1 MKKRI
6 AVFANGW
13 SAENLRYY
21 METLIE
27 RLGGVSADLYIYM
40 GHDAYGM
47 QNNES
52 ECSIYELPD
61 VDIFDAVV
69 FFSPGMDFA
78 HINDRIIS
86 HCRQSGVVL
95 ICVGK
100 VLEGVPSIYTD
111 QYKGMKP
118 LVDHMIEKHHVQK
131 ILYIAGPRDNFDSN
145 ERLRALTDSCREHGV
160 PFSGSDVFY
169 SDWNVMAATQYI
181 REMIKKKK
189 KLPDAIMCANDNT
202 AFYISFVLEEKGIDV
217 PGEVLMSGFDGTY
230 KAKTFYPSLTTV
242 TQPFAKMGT
251 RTGDCLL
258 SVFEGK
264 ALEEKY
270 YIPCEFSIGESC
282 GCDVTAERD
291 ILRREVCRKMPSD
304 IARAGFRQGRLH
316 YMEYAVMQSER
327 YSTLGESL
335 QDFLYENDG
344 QEGNPFFMF
353 IDPALGRLGECSIE
367 EMPKHTISEKLD
379 MLVGKFGDVHYETM
393 SLNVKK
399 NPLPD
404 LPDDGK
410 NHMFVFMPLFVH
422 SFVCGYMVMS
432 DNMVNFEKTHYETF
446 HSAMNNNLETYVKN
460 LKLSAL
466 NDKLSDLLNKDPM
479 TGVRNRVAYESYMLS
494 LKDRIV
500 SGDNAQTA
508 FIMFDLNDL
517 KTINDTFGHEKGD
530 EYIKNGCRL
539 ICETFAH
546 SIVFR
551 IGGDEFVA
559 VLWGS
564 DFRNKEKLLADFRQ
578 LLSEIEA
585 GDGAPEEKVSIASGM
600 AVYSS
605 ENGESVDEAL
615 RRADDAMYEDKRRS
629 KQLRGD

>member
-21 METLIE
+21 MEALIE
-27 RLGGVSADLYIYM
+27 RLAGVSADLYVFM
-40 GHDAYGM
+40 GYDAYGTM
-47 QNNES
+47 NNES

-61 VDIFDAVV
+61 VSIFDAVV

-78 HINDRIIS
+78 HINDKILGR
-86 HCRQSGVVL
+86 CRQTSVPL

-100 VLEGVPSIYTD
+100 ILEGVPSIYTD

-118 LVDHMIEKHHVQK
+118 LVDHMIEKHHVEK
-131 ILYIAGPRDNFDSN
+131 ILFIAGPRDNFDSN
-145 ERLRALTDSCREHGV
+145 ERLRALQDSCREHGV
-160 PFSGSDVFY
+160 TFSGSDVFY
-169 SDWNVMAATQYI
+169 SNWDVMAAATHI

-189 KLPDAIMCANDNT
+189 KFPDVIMCANDNT
-202 AFYISFVLEEKGIDV
+202 AFYISFVLEEKEIDV
-217 PGEVLMSGFDGTY
+217 PTEVMLTGFDGTH
-230 KAKTFYPSLTTV
+230 KAKTFYPSLTSV
-242 TQPFAKMGT
+242 AQPFAKMGT
-251 RTGDCLL
+251 KTAECLI

-264 ALEEKY
+264 PLEDKY

-291 ILRREVCRKMPSD
+291 ILRREVCRRMPSD

-327 YSTLGESL
+327 YSTLGDSL

-353 IDPALGRLGECSIE
+353 IDPALGKLGECTIE

-379 MLVGKFGDVHYETM
+379 MLVGKCDDEHYETM
-393 SLNVKK
+393 SLNVRQ
-399 NPLPD
+399 NPLPP
-404 LPDDGK
+404 LPDDGRD
-410 NHMFVFMPLFVH
+410 HMFVFMPLYVD

-432 DNMVNFEKTHYETF
+432 DKMDYFEKTYYNTF
-446 HSAMNNNLETYVKN
+446 QSAMNNNLETYVKN

-494 LKDRIV
+494 LKDRIA
-500 SGDNAQTA
+500 SGDDTETA
-508 FIMFDLNDL
+508 FMMFDLNDL
-517 KTINDTFGHEKGD
+517 KIINDTYGHEKGD
-530 EYIKNGCRL
+530 EYIKNSCNL

-564 DFRNKEKLLADFRQ
+564 DFRNKEKLLEEFRQ
-578 LLSEIEA
+578 LLTDIEA
-585 GDGAPEEKVSIASGM
+585 GDGEPEEKVSIASGM
-600 AVYSS
+600 AVYNSAS
-605 ENGESVDEAL
+605 GEGVDAAL
-615 RRADDAMYEDKRRS
+615 RRADDAMYEDKRRI